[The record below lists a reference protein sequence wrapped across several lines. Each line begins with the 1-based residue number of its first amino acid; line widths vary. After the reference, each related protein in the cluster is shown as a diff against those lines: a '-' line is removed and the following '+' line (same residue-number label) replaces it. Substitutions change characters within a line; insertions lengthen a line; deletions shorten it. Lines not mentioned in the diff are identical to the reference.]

1 MATTYQATS
10 QILLDLLASGQ
21 RDLGN
26 DLVDILRQ
34 YNDNMLQY
42 SATVN
47 SLVSLIAS
55 RTRSASMASVFS
67 NTNTPNL
74 NRRADVGLSSNMG
87 TGINVGGGPVVFSEA
102 QVEAIMR
109 DTETFVFRNTPPMSD
124 ADDDGDGEGDGE
136 EKTGDEVERQTA
148 TQSQRTVSMCPIT
161 HEPFQDGETLMRIR
175 RCRHTFKRAA
185 LMEWFGRSMSC
196 PVCRGTV

>member
-1 MATTYQATS
+1 MAATYQATS

-55 RTRSASMASVFS
+55 RTRSASMASLFS
-67 NTNTPNL
+67 NANTPNL
-74 NRRADVGLSSNMG
+74 NRRGDAGSNMG

-109 DTETFVFRNTPPMSD
+109 DTETFVFRNTMSD
-124 ADDDGDGEGDGE
+124 GDDDGEGE
-136 EKTGDEVERQTA
+136 EKTGDDVEMPAER
-148 TQSQRTVSMCPIT
+148 QRTVPMCPIT